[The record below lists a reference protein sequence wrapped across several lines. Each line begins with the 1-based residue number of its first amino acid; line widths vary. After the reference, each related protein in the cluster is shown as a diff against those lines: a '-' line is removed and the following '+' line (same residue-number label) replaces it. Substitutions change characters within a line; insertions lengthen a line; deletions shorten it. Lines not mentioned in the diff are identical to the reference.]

1 MSNFRNVSK
10 SEPCPICGKPDW
22 CTVQYVEENTKLHYC
37 RRVLG
42 CSNIISGTNGM
53 SYVFLKQTSDGSCMY
68 KEESAYM
75 ESRKEWEKAN
85 GRNRCANGRRA
96 KPKSP
101 PVKQPPAP
109 QPAVS
114 VTPLDNGTLDAIY
127 RAFLKKLHL
136 QKNHVRYLKQKRW
149 PDQLIIHSQVRS
161 MPPGGNGY
169 YYGKGRD
176 LVAKELV
183 REFGSLKGVPGF
195 YEQADGKWNFAG
207 QSGLLIPLY
216 DHERKRTNTT
226 IFLPFMK
233 LPQTESIS

>member
-101 PVKQPPAP
+101 
-109 QPAVS
+109 
-114 VTPLDNGTLDAIY
+114 
-127 RAFLKKLHL
+127 RATTT
-136 QKNHVRYLKQKRW
+136 
-149 PDQLIIHSQVRS
+149 RS
-161 MPPGGNGY
+161 
-169 YYGKGRD
+169 
-176 LVAKELV
+176 A
-183 REFGSLKGVPGF
+183 
-195 YEQADGKWNFAG
+195 
-207 QSGLLIPLY
+207 
-216 DHERKRTNTT
+216 T
-226 IFLPFMK
+226 
-233 LPQTESIS
+233 